1 MQSRM
6 MRSFPSIG
14 NVSPQMYNN
23 FKDSI
28 VNHMKNK
35 RNEEAVMEM
44 RALEGYSLM
53 PSLVREEL
61 IECGMEEDDVINVA
75 LFACDESYNTMI
87 LLPDDFFGTKY
98 DSLTDLTKWWLKGE
112 MMTTDDSLVPWS

>member
-1 MQSRM
+1 
-6 MRSFPSIG
+6 
-14 NVSPQMYNN
+14 MYNN